1 LDVSALNIRTAP
13 DLVFVPPADPE
24 LLWELPTGTITFPD
38 LTNHI
43 AHVRNAV
50 AGPALTGDR
59 LSGGLEARVQLL
71 SVPSGLPA
79 LDELVAVVGNRFGGA
94 SVGRI
99 VEISGAN
106 GWSQIPALHI
116 ILHHI
121 ESHPADAALWL
132 DTTGHLAP
140 ARLATFASRSPSH
153 KELLTRLNIA
163 STFDTSAARLTIE
176 ALGNVSSKLESLK
189 YRFRV
194 VVLDT
199 VTALLGPQLSGVS
212 SQGHADMTMFM
223 RLLRDVAQ
231 KHGLCILVLNDAT
244 AASRP
249 ALGPSF
255 TFMTDATLWL
265 ARSPGQDHEVRTAE
279 ILRSRISATGPRC
292 AFRIR
297 DGRVMAA

>member
-140 ARLATFASRSPSH
+140 VGLAMIASRSVRYETPYVLCIAGGQST
-153 KELLTRLNIA
+153 LL
-163 STFDTSAARLTIE
+163 
-176 ALGNVSSKLESLK
+176 VSSGKGQV
-189 YRFRV
+189 R
-194 VVLDT
+194 
-199 VTALLGPQLSGVS
+199 SGS
-212 SQGHADMTMFM
+212 
-223 RLLRDVAQ
+223 
-231 KHGLCILVLNDAT
+231 
-244 AASRP
+244 ASPR
-249 ALGPSF
+249 GK
-255 TFMTDATLWL
+255 
-265 ARSPGQDHEVRTAE
+265 RRRKGERGKGKERE
-279 ILRSRISATGPRC
+279 IVC
-292 AFRIR
+292 
-297 DGRVMAA
+297 V